1 MTSPATRL
9 RLVIASGNPG
19 KIAEIRELLAGSP
32 VDCLGLSELPDGGMI
47 SEPAETGSSFEG
59 NARIKATEYARR
71 LKTWVLADDSGLVV
85 DALGG
90 APGVDS
96 AIWAGGHGTRA
107 ERDGRNNARLVR
119 ELSGVPHENRRA
131 RFVCV
136 MCLADEV
143 GSIRATTTGAMEGVI
158 VDAPR
163 GSGGF
168 GYDPYFLQPDLGRT
182 NAELTL
188 EEKNRRSHRAQATR
202 AMAALVAR
210 MLAQR

>member
-1 MTSPATRL
+1 MNTPATGL

-19 KIAEIRELLAGSP
+19 KVAEIRALLAGSP
-32 VDCLGLSELPDGGMI
+32 VECVGLGDWPLGSAC
-47 SEPAETGSSFEG
+47 SEPEETGTSFEE
-59 NARIKATEYARR
+59 NARLKATEYARC

-85 DALGG
+85 DALAG

-96 AIWAGGHGTRA
+96 AVWAGADGTRA
-107 ERDGRNNARLVR
+107 ERDARNNSRLIR
-119 ELSGVPHENRRA
+119 ELSEVPAGQRSA

-136 MCLADEV
+136 MCLADET
-143 GSIRATTTGAMEGVI
+143 GAIRATTTGAMEGVI
-158 VDAPR
+158 IDLPR

-188 EEKNRRSHRAQATR
+188 EEKNRRSHRAQAAR
-202 AMAALVAR
+202 AMAVLLAR